1 MDVETDLT
9 WDTYIR
15 INNKALMS
23 EYFARKG
30 ELMAEKSVFISKTE
44 YPFFEEAH
52 VNIDWFG
59 GFAMSQKRKCQIG
72 LHQNFLKAYPDEKV
86 LEISSTSL
94 MSLGSRLSAMKLS
107 KRTQKGLTTVE
118 SAFQSSRIY
127 SDGVR
132 TVGPFPEYLFLAGRE
147 CKKLVKEASEGMHS
161 YRYEFDGLTFYAP
174 AWHISQFY
182 DYLYLNAILEP
193 ENEEVREQL
202 LNEGYT
208 AFTDLATK
216 SLNCQ
221 ARSAAIFVGLV
232 RAGRINEV
240 RDFDSY
246 LKLFRTQANGKA
258 AGPQAYEHVQL
269 LYKDKVRLFSPVV
282 PCRFHKADVEAYYAE
297 NCSRLTNRKEE
308 DNYLDLRC
316 IDT

>member
-1 MDVETDLT
+1 
-9 WDTYIR
+9 
-15 INNKALMS
+15 
-23 EYFARKG
+23 
-30 ELMAEKSVFISKTE
+30 MAEKSVFISKTE
-44 YPFFEEAH
+44 YPFFEEVH

-72 LHQNFLKAYPDEKV
+72 FHQNFLMAYPNAKV

-94 MSLGSRLSAMKLS
+94 MSLGSRLSAMNLS

-127 SDGVR
+127 SDRTR
-132 TVGPFPEYLFLAGRE
+132 TVGPFPDYLFLPGRE
-147 CKKLVKEASEGMHS
+147 CKKLVKEASDGMHS
-161 YRYEFDGLTFYAP
+161 YKYEFDGMTFYAP

-182 DYLYLNAILEP
+182 DFLYLNALLEP
-193 ENEEVREQL
+193 ENEEVREL
-202 LNEGYT
+202 LLKNNYT

-221 ARSAAIFVGLV
+221 ARSAAIFVGLT
-232 RAGRINEV
+232 RAALIDEV
-240 RDFDSY
+240 RDYDSY
-246 LKLFRTQANGKA
+246 LNLFRTQANGKA
-258 AGPQAYEHVQL
+258 VGPQAYEHVQL
-269 LYKDKVRLFSPVV
+269 LYKDKVRLFSPIV

-297 NCSRLTNRKEE
+297 HCSMLTNRKEE
-308 DNYLDLRC
+308 DNYLDFRC